1 MLNIVTKC
9 LFISLLI
16 VISTVQG
23 IAQPKDNSPFS
34 QFGFGDF
41 IDSDMPSTHAMG
53 GLGAIYHDF
62 FEANLDNPASL
73 GFLQYTSLQLG
84 FMVKRSTYTRV
95 DDKQTVWNGNTNHF
109 SLNIPIINPLNQ
121 ALERREATFSWA
133 TSISLRPFSQVGYN
147 VQITDDIDS
156 IGTINRSFRGSG
168 GLYTLT
174 WGNGFK
180 YKNLAVG
187 INLGYLKG
195 KQFFDG
201 QTTFLDLENVYN
213 NLSQANIS
221 YKGFQY
227 RLGAMYELPLDLK
240 TSRDK
245 DDKPS
250 KLLSA
255 GMFVSGNTNM
265 TLSTD
270 NTVISVNDLT
280 SDVDTSIYETDL
292 PGKGNLPGAWGVGL
306 LYHKASS
313 YRIGIDYQGA
323 AYSKYTNDARP
334 DTLMDSYRIAAG
346 GAWIPDA
353 GSITS
358 YFKRVEY
365 RAGFYYKSDPRVIDK
380 VYQVKEGAF
389 TFGASLP
396 FIVQRNISWFQ
407 FSLDVGSRTGG
418 PNLKDN
424 FVRANIGFIFNDNSW
439 FIKGKYD

>member
-1 MLNIVTKC
+1 MLKTITKYQ
-9 LFISLLI
+9 FISLLL
-16 VISTVQG
+16 VILAGQLL
-23 IAQPKDNSPFS
+23 AQPKDNSPFS
-34 QFGFGDF
+34 QFGLGDY

-53 GLGAIYHDF
+53 GLGASYHDF
-62 FEANLDNPASL
+62 FEANLENPASL
-73 GFLQYTSLQLG
+73 GFLQYTSLQVG
-84 FMVKRSTYTRV
+84 FLVKRSSYTRV
-95 DDKQTVWNGNTNHF
+95 NDQQTIWNGNANHF

-133 TSISLRPFSQVGYN
+133 TSISVRPFSQVGYD
-147 VQITDDIDS
+147 VRITDELDS
-156 IGTINRSFRGSG
+156 IGEVQRSFRGSG

-180 YKNLAVG
+180 YKNLSAG
-187 INLGYLKG
+187 INLGYIKG
-195 KQFFDG
+195 KQIFDS
-201 QTTFLDLENVYN
+201 QTYFLDLENVYN
-213 NLSQANIS
+213 NIFQANIA
-221 YKGFQY
+221 YKGLQY
-227 RLGAMYELPLDLK
+227 RLGLIYELPLDIKK
-240 TSRDK
+240 THGT

-255 GMFVSGNTNM
+255 GFFVSGDTKL
-265 TLSTD
+265 TTSSDKTQ
-270 NTVISVNDLT
+270 ISINSLT
-280 SDVDTSIYETDL
+280 ADVDTALFVTDIA
-292 PGKGNLPGAWGVGL
+292 GKGNLPGSWGFGM
-306 LYHKASS
+306 LYHNASS
-313 YRIGIDYQGA
+313 YRVGIDYQAA
-323 AYSKYTNDARP
+323 AYSRYTNEARP

-365 RAGFYYKSDPRVIDK
+365 RAGFYYKHDPRVIEGS
-380 VYQVKEGAF
+380 QVKEGAF

-407 FSLDVGSRTGG
+407 FGIDIGSRTGG

>member
-1 MLNIVTKC
+1 MLKIITNC
-9 LFISLLI
+9 LCISLLM
-16 VISTVQG
+16 VISAAQG

-53 GLGAIYHDF
+53 GLGATYHDF

-84 FMVKRSTYTRV
+84 FLIKRSTYTRV
-95 DDKQTVWNGNTNHF
+95 DDKQTIWNGNTNHF
-109 SLNIPIINPLNQ
+109 SLNIPIINPLNE

-147 VQITDDIDS
+147 VQITDDVDT
-156 IGTINRSFRGSG
+156 IGTVTRSFRGSG

-187 INLGYLKG
+187 VNLGYLKG
-195 KQFFDG
+195 KQFYDG
-201 QTTFLDLENVYN
+201 QTNFLDLENVYN

-221 YKGFQY
+221 YKGLQY

-240 TSRDK
+240 ASRDK

-265 TLSTD
+265 KLSTD
-270 NTVISVNDLT
+270 KTLISVNSLT
-280 SDVDTSIYETDL
+280 SDVDTAVYETDIE
-292 PGKGNLPGAWGVGL
+292 GKGNLPGAWGFGI
-306 LYHKASS
+306 LYHNASS
-313 YRIGIDYQGA
+313 YRIGIDYQGT

-365 RAGFYYKSDPRVIDK
+365 RAGFYYKHDPRVIEGS
-380 VYQVKEGAF
+380 QVKEGAF

-439 FIKGKYD
+439 FIKSKYD